1 MNDKDKNTQVPQ
13 SLKTAVMS
21 CEGCEWQISYD
32 RNRLCPICKD
42 YEYNTKKH
50 SS

>member
-1 MNDKDKNTQVPQ
+1 MNKNTKPSKALV
-13 SLKTAVMS
+13 KTAVMS

-32 RNRLCPICKD
+32 RTRLCPICKD